1 MITTL
6 RKAQDSWITKGILIL
21 TAMSFMSLFGISG
34 YIDSAAGNRA
44 VIKVNDREINQ
55 QEINLQLN
63 DEIRTAQ
70 KLFGDLEI
78 TDEIRNNMLAGLVEL
93 RRVDTDLL
101 HRLYLDSE
109 ALFFRSRS
117 LWMQADSLTAKCSI
131 IFCRSRA

>member
-63 DEIRTAQ
+63 DNDGTLRESYMELYPGINAWEN
-70 KLFGDLEI
+70 LHFFP
-78 TDEIRNNMLAGLVEL
+78 LVVFE
-93 RRVDTDLL
+93 
-101 HRLYLDSE
+101 
-109 ALFFRSRS
+109 
-117 LWMQADSLTAKCSI
+117 
-131 IFCRSRA
+131 